1 MDFRWVAA
9 ITLWTL
15 LSGPVLSTRSVPA
28 SAPRTKP
35 ATAAQPVQPRVSPVT
50 PAR

>member
-15 LSGPVLSTRSVPA
+15 LSGPVLSTHSVPA
-28 SAPRTKP
+28 SAPRSKP
-35 ATAAQPVQPRVSPVT
+35 ATVAQPVRTQVSPVT